1 MGGMSSERPC
11 PGPENRR
18 YREAWDAHRQALADY
33 DPLDSAQSRPG
44 PPEIQPWPGDPVW
57 CPDCAARIGLR
68 LAELDELAGILAAT
82 ADGLRGDGDTERVS
96 GSAVAPSPSRAGD
109 DLEEMWGM
117 LSGWETIYRDLNGWL
132 SPPPRGELARR
143 ETACIDW
150 LRRHLKGIL
159 ASPVAADFGLEIL
172 QWHREGENSAK
183 AGRRTVRKP
192 MRCPSQNCR
201 MLSLFWTE
209 GDKEVHCMNPDCRRV
224 LSLTEY
230 EDEAERQAASLQ
242 RDPDAFREDTEA
254 A

>member
-1 MGGMSSERPC
+1 MSGEVAC

-18 YREAWDAHRQALADY
+18 YREAWDAYRRALADY
-33 DPLDSAQSRPG
+33 DPLDSAQSRPD

-57 CPDCAARIGLR
+57 CRDCAGRIGLR
-68 LAELDELAGILAAT
+68 LAELDDLAGLLAAT
-82 ADGLRGDGDTERVS
+82 ADGLRGEGDRERVS
-96 GSAVAPSPSRAGD
+96 GSAVPPSPSRAGD

-150 LRRHLKGIL
+150 LRRHLKSIL
-159 ASPVAADFGLEIL
+159 VSDIAADFGLEIL
-172 QWHREGENSAK
+172 QWHREGESSAK

-209 GDKEVHCMNPDCRRV
+209 GDKEIYCKNPDCRRV
-224 LSLTEY
+224 LSLAEY
-230 EDEAERQAASLQ
+230 EEEAERQASVLQ
-242 RDPDAFREDTEA
+242 RDPDAFREAGETA
-254 A
+254 